1 VSKAQIDAFFLYCGI
16 LRKITKKHKMKTRK
30 QKCSV
35 KRELKEIQET
45 NSQKRTHKMFVSK
58 TKRRVMMKLVFAS
71 DSFKGTVSSEQTVE
85 LLTKAAHEVFGPCET
100 VGVPVADGGE
110 GTTDAVILAR
120 KGKKVF
126 ATVHGPLMEEVS
138 AYYGKLSEKEAV
150 LEMAQA
156 SGLPMVP
163 EELRNPLNTT
173 TYGTGELV
181 MAALDAGFT
190 DISIAIGGSATND
203 GGMGFASAL
212 GIRFMDVDGNVLEG
226 KGSELEKVAH
236 IDVSGLSEK
245 AKKAHFTVMCDV
257 TNPLCGK
264 DGATYTFGKQKGG
277 TPEILDRL
285 EKGMSN
291 YRDVIIKEF
300 GVNPDD
306 TPGTGAAGGL
316 GAALKIFLQAEMKSG
331 IETVLDLINFDKLIT
346 GADLIVTGEGRTD
359 WQSCFG
365 KVMQGV
371 GDRAKKYDIPV
382 TALCGGLGKGYDQI
396 YEHGIDSIM
405 TTVDGPMPLSEAL
418 DRAEELYYKGA
429 VRMFRMVNAGIK
441 LHAN

>member
-1 VSKAQIDAFFLYCGI
+1 
-16 LRKITKKHKMKTRK
+16 
-30 QKCSV
+30 
-35 KRELKEIQET
+35 
-45 NSQKRTHKMFVSK
+45 
-58 TKRRVMMKLVFAS
+58 MKLVFAS
-71 DSFKGTVSSEQTVE
+71 DSFKGTLSSEQTVE

-100 VGVPVADGGE
+100 FGVPVADGGE

-120 KGKKVF
+120 KGQKIYEE
-126 ATVHGPLMEEVS
+126 VHGPLMETVK
-138 AYYGKLSEKEAV
+138 AYYGRLSDKEAI

-181 MAALDAGFT
+181 KAALDAGYT

-212 GIRFMDVDGNVLEG
+212 GVRFLDADGNVLEG

-236 IDVSGLSEK
+236 IDVSGLDEK

-264 DGATYTFGKQKGG
+264 DGATFTFGKQKGG
-277 TPEILDRL
+277 TPEILERL
-285 EKGMSN
+285 EKGMCN
-291 YRDVIIKEF
+291 YRDVIIREF
-300 GVNPDD
+300 GINPDD

-316 GAALKIFLQAEMKSG
+316 GAALKIFLNAEMKSG
-331 IETVLDLINFDKLIT
+331 IETVLDLIDFDKILE
-346 GADLIVTGEGRTD
+346 GVDLVVTGEGRTD

-371 GDRAKKYDIPV
+371 GDRAKKYDIPGDSTLRRPGQRDMTRSMS
-382 TALCGGLGKGYDQI
+382 TALTR
-396 YEHGIDSIM
+396 S
-405 TTVDGPMPLSEAL
+405 
-418 DRAEELYYKGA
+418 
-429 VRMFRMVNAGIK
+429 
-441 LHAN
+441 

>member
-1 VSKAQIDAFFLYCGI
+1 
-16 LRKITKKHKMKTRK
+16 
-30 QKCSV
+30 
-35 KRELKEIQET
+35 
-45 NSQKRTHKMFVSK
+45 
-58 TKRRVMMKLVFAS
+58 MKLVFAS
-71 DSFKGTVSSEQTVE
+71 DSFKGTVTSEQTVE

-110 GTTDAVILAR
+110 GTTDAVVLAR
-120 KGKKVF
+120 KGTKIY
-126 ATVHGPLMEEVS
+126 ADVHGPLMESVR

-163 EELRNPLNTT
+163 EEKRNPLNTT

-181 MAALDAGFT
+181 KAILDAGFT
-190 DISIAIGGSATND
+190 EISIAIGGSATND

-212 GIRFMDVDGNVLEG
+212 GIRFLDADGKVLEG
-226 KGSELEKVAH
+226 KGSELEKVAS
-236 IDVSGLSEK
+236 IDMSGLDER

-257 TNPLCGK
+257 TYPLCGK

-285 EKGMSN
+285 EKGMCS
-291 YRDVIIKEF
+291 YRDVIIREF
-300 GVNPDD
+300 GINPDD

-316 GAALKIFLQAEMKSG
+316 GAALKIFLNAEMKSG
-331 IETVLDLINFDKLIT
+331 IETVLDLIDFDTLLT
-346 GADLIVTGEGRTD
+346 GVDLVVTGEGRTD

-371 GDRAKKYDIPV
+371 GDRAKKHQIPV
-382 TALCGGLGKGYDQI
+382 TALCGGLGKGYEQI

-429 VRMFRMVNAGIK
+429 VRMFRMINAGMRLK
-441 LHAN
+441 

>member
-1 VSKAQIDAFFLYCGI
+1 
-16 LRKITKKHKMKTRK
+16 
-30 QKCSV
+30 
-35 KRELKEIQET
+35 
-45 NSQKRTHKMFVSK
+45 
-58 TKRRVMMKLVFAS
+58 MKLVFAS

-173 TYGTGELV
+173 TYGTGELI

-212 GIRFMDVDGNVLEG
+212 GIRFMDADGNVLEG

-236 IDVSGLSEK
+236 IDVSGLNEK

-285 EKGMSN
+285 EKGMCN

>member
-1 VSKAQIDAFFLYCGI
+1 MRLI
-16 LRKITKKHKMKTRK
+16 
-30 QKCSV
+30 
-35 KRELKEIQET
+35 
-45 NSQKRTHKMFVSK
+45 
-58 TKRRVMMKLVFAS
+58 FAS
-71 DSFKGTVSSEQTVE
+71 DSFKGTLSSEKTVE

-100 VGVPVADGGE
+100 FGVPVADGGE
-110 GTTDAVILAR
+110 GTTDAVVLAR
-120 KGKKVF
+120 KGTL
-126 ATVHGPLMEEVS
+126 AYADVHGPLMEKVS
-138 AYYGKLSEKEAV
+138 ASYGQLDGKEAV

-163 EELRNPLNTT
+163 EEKRNPLNTT

-181 MAALDAGFT
+181 LAAIDAGFS

-203 GGMGFASAL
+203 GGMGYASAL
-212 GIRFMDVDGNVLEG
+212 GVRFLDAEGNVLEG
-226 KGSELEKVAH
+226 RGSELEKVAH
-236 IDVSGLSEK
+236 IDTSGIPEK
-245 AKKAHFTVMCDV
+245 VRNARFTVMCDV

-285 EKGMSN
+285 EKGMQN
-291 YRDVIIKEF
+291 YRDVIIREF
-300 GVNPDD
+300 GINPDD

-316 GAALKIFLQAEMKSG
+316 GAALKTFFHADMKSG
-331 IETVLDLINFDKLIT
+331 IETVLDLIEFDRVLE
-346 GADLIVTGEGRTD
+346 GADLVVTGEGRTD

-371 GDRAKKYDIPV
+371 GDRAKKYNIPAV
-382 TALCGGLGKGYDQI
+382 ALCGGLGDGYEKI

-405 TTVDGPMPLSEAL
+405 TTVDGPMGLSEAL

-429 VRMFRMVNAGIK
+429 VRLFRMVRAGIRMEK
-441 LHAN
+441 

>member
-1 VSKAQIDAFFLYCGI
+1 
-16 LRKITKKHKMKTRK
+16 
-30 QKCSV
+30 
-35 KRELKEIQET
+35 
-45 NSQKRTHKMFVSK
+45 
-58 TKRRVMMKLVFAS
+58 MKLVFAS
-71 DSFKGTVSSEQTVE
+71 DSFKGTLSSEQTVE
-85 LLTKAAHEVFGPCET
+85 LLTRAAHEVFGPCET
-100 VGVPVADGGE
+100 FGVPVADGGE

-120 KGKKVF
+120 KGQKVYEE
-126 ATVHGPLMEEVS
+126 VHGPLMETVK
-138 AYYGKLSEKEAV
+138 AYYGRLSDKEAI

-181 MAALDAGFT
+181 KAALDAGYT

-212 GIRFMDVDGNVLEG
+212 GVRFFDADGNVLEG

-236 IDVSGLSEK
+236 IDVSGLDER
-245 AKKAHFTVMCDV
+245 AKSAHFTVMCDV

-264 DGATYTFGKQKGG
+264 DGATFTFGKQKGG
-277 TPEILDRL
+277 TPEILERL
-285 EKGMSN
+285 EKGMCN
-291 YRDVIIKEF
+291 YRDVIIREF
-300 GVNPDD
+300 GINPDD

-316 GAALKIFLQAEMKSG
+316 GAALKIYLNAEMKSG
-331 IETVLDLINFDKLIT
+331 IETVLDLIDFDSILN
-346 GADLIVTGEGRTD
+346 GVDLVVTGEGRTD

-405 TTVDGPMPLSEAL
+405 TTVDGPMPLAKAL
-418 DRAEELYYKGA
+418 EKAEDLYYKGA
-429 VRMFRMVNAGIK
+429 IRMFRMVRAGMR
-441 LHAN
+441 LQG